1 MTDDQ
6 QQATGFY
13 ELTLIVPLQS
23 AAEPFEVPTHL
34 AVS

>member
-6 QQATGFY
+6 QQAIGLM
-13 ELTLIVPLQS
+13 ELTLIIPLQS

-34 AVS
+34 PVS